1 MRPRLPFVL
10 VLVASLTLVG
20 GGVVMSE
27 LFGLA
32 ACPLCIIQ
40 RMLYL
45 VVAVTACIGLL
56 GSAAA
61 ARRVA
66 GLAMLTAS
74 ATGVFVAGYQSWIQ
88 RFVPDTGCSAY
99 QTWWEELVDWAGTQ
113 VPLLFLSD
121 GICSDPGWVFLG
133 LSIAEWSLL
142 CFLTVAIISLRV
154 LFQRR

>member
-1 MRPRLPFVL
+1 MRLRLPFVL
-10 VLVASLTLVG
+10 VLVASLALVG

-45 VVAVTACIGLL
+45 VVAVAACIGLL
-56 GSAAA
+56 GSATAP
-61 ARRVA
+61 RRVA
-66 GLAMLTAS
+66 GLALLTAS

-88 RFVPDTGCSAY
+88 RFAPDTGCSAY
-99 QTWWEELVDWAGTQ
+99 QTWWEELVDWAGSQ

-142 CFLTVAIISLRV
+142 CFLTFAIISLRV